1 MRGLKDSYDLWYK
14 RCQTFLFPPWLKTK
28 IQMLGVTILLSLTVF
43 MNMVSEIIPNT
54 SDAVS
59 IIGIETIPEDFKFL
73 EYEYTFHSTASLA
86 LSLVNR
92 NIIILYIFTYLSC
105 YMTLFEDNF
114 LFSFLFIYQC
124 MWRNFLT
131 LQTDWIWANVN
142 ICRSDHTSIPD
153 SIPQH
158 CHRGRIYILIL
169 KYNSMDFHL
178 ITPESLYFHKLW
190 WTQF

>member
-124 MWRNFLT
+124 MWAT
-131 LQTDWIWANVN
+131 L
-142 ICRSDHTSIPD
+142 S
-153 SIPQH
+153 
-158 CHRGRIYILIL
+158 
-169 KYNSMDFHL
+169 NSADRL
-178 ITPESLYFHKLW
+178 NLSQRQYLQEWPYFYPWQYSTTLSPREDLH
-190 WTQF
+190 